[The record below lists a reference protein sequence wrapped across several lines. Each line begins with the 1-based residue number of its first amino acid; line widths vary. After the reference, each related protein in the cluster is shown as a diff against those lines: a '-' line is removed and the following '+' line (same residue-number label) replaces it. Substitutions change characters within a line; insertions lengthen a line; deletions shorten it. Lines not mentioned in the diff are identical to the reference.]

1 MAPQL
6 LYYTDKCTGCGACF
20 KSCPNG
26 AICFTPGEKPKTDR
40 TICNACGECVDVCPS
55 EARELTGY
63 IMTVEDALEEVKKDK
78 LFMDG
83 SGGGM
88 TISGGEPLMQPAF
101 TAALFAAAQEDKI
114 HTAIETCNYASR
126 KVIDQVYAHVDLAIC
141 DIKHMDPAIHKK
153 LTGVSNEIILENIRY
168 IRQQMEKPMNIRT
181 PIVPGY
187 NGDPENIMKTARFI
201 YKNLGS
207 DVVYSLLPYHRM
219 GESKSAELEISGYE
233 LHVTPPDD
241 TYMQQ
246 LAELV
251 EKEGVTAHIGG

>member
-6 LYYTDKCTGCGACF
+6 LYYSDKCTGCGACF
-20 KSCPNG
+20 KGCPNG
-26 AICFTPGEKPKTDR
+26 AIRFTPGEKPETDR
-40 TICNACGECVDVCPS
+40 RICNACKVCATVCPA
-55 EARELTGY
+55 EAREITGY
-63 IMTVEDALEEVKKDK
+63 TVTVEAALKEVKKDK
-78 LFMDG
+78 LFMDD

-101 TAALFAAAQEDKI
+101 SAALFQAAKEEGI

-126 KVIDQVYAHVDLAIC
+126 TVIEQVYPYVDLAIC
-141 DIKHMDPAIHKK
+141 DIKHMDPEKHKE
-153 LTGVSNEIILENIRY
+153 LTGVSNEIILDNILY
-168 IRQQMEKPMNIRT
+168 IRQQMKKPMNIRT

-187 NGDPENIMKTARFI
+187 NGDPENIIETARFI

-207 DVVYSLLPYHRM
+207 DVIYSLLPYHRM
-219 GESKSAELEISGYE
+219 GESKSAELELSGYE

-241 TYMQQ
+241 AYMQQ